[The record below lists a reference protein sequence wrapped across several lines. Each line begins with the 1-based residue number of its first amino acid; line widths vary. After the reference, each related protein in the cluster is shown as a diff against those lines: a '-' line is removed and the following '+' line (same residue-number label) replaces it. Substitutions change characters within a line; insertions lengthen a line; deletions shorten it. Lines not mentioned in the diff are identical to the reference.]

1 MDAEGFWRLF
11 WATGL
16 PEAYLLACLLRQA
29 EEEGA
34 GEPKS
39 A

>member
-1 MDAEGFWRLF
+1 MEERLWQLF

-16 PEAYLLACLLRQA
+16 PEAYALAKEA
-29 EEEGA
+29 EREIERDQP
-34 GEPKS
+34 EKS